1 MSLNS
6 QQPKLMH
13 PQRSVFDG
21 LPRLNGKISKIKR
34 TWQGIYAM
42 AEYHIDDKMAD
53 NCHNINFMYGLLYVL
68 VNIGLTR

>member
-1 MSLNS
+1 MGRF
-6 QQPKLMH
+6 
-13 PQRSVFDG
+13 QRSKG
-21 LPRLNGKISKIKR
+21 YR
-34 TWQGIYAM
+34 TWQGINAM